1 MKKVLLNVLFMGLAA
16 LLAACTQVP
25 TAPPQPSVPP
35 AAAKPA
41 ASSEV
46 IAPNANLRV
55 EGIPAI
61 PKAVADRVAAYT
73 DFRGY
78 GLVGW
83 HPKDR
88 SMLVR
93 HRAAGANIAQI
104 HLLREPGGKPEQ
116 ITDFPEPV
124 GFASFE
130 PKEGKYIVYSK
141 DTGGNEASAIYRL
154 DLDTRKSTLLSDPDQ
169 RSGATWNQA
178 GDKLLIISVP
188 LDRTAAGGTRDKV
201 TTTLTLVDP
210 LKPESKIKLAELP
223 GTGWF
228 GFKFSPND
236 SKIAATQYRT
246 STDTTVYLI
255 DAKTGKQEQVL
266 PLASQPTA
274 GFFGFDW
281 SKDSTR
287 MYLTSNAGGEF
298 SELGYLDLP
307 KKELKIISR
316 HIPWDI
322 ENFSLSADAKRL
334 VGVVNNNGVDEVRMF
349 DAVTGAELPKP
360 NVPLGSV
367 SGGDWH
373 DSRLDELAFSL
384 NSPQSPGDVYSLNA
398 ASGAL
403 TRWTTAYA
411 PAGVQPSQFISPELV
426 KWKSFDG
433 REISGWL
440 FLPDAKKFPGKRPVK
455 VDFHGGP
462 EAQATVRFMGRWN
475 YFMNEMGVAIL
486 LPNVRGSTGYGK
498 SFTKLDD
505 GFKRED
511 SVKDAG
517 ALLDWIGTHPRLDG
531 TRIVIS
537 GGSYGG
543 YMSLATAF
551 QYSGKIRAAIN
562 IVGISN
568 FVSFLNNTESYRRD
582 LRRVEYG
589 DERDPKMREFQ
600 EKIAP
605 LNNADKIRKPLFV
618 IHGKND
624 PRVPVGEA
632 EQIATK
638 VRGSGTPVWLLI
650 ADNEGH
656 GFARRANAD
665 FQFFAT
671 VKFIEN
677 FVLN

>member
-1 MKKVLLNVLFMGLAA
+1 MKKIALMGLMAA
-16 LLAACTQVP
+16 LAACTQVP
-25 TAPPQPSVPP
+25 TAPPQQPP
-35 AAAKPA
+35 ALSVATAQPA

-46 IAPNANLRV
+46 IAPNGNLRV

-61 PKAVADRVAAYT
+61 PKTVADRVAAYT

-78 GLVGW
+78 GFVAW

-93 HRAAGANIAQI
+93 HRTAGANIAQI

-124 GFASFE
+124 GFATFE
-130 PKEGKYIVYSK
+130 PKEGRYIVYSK

-154 DLDTRKSTLLSDPDQ
+154 DLDTRASALLSDPDQ
-169 RSGATWNQA
+169 RSGAAWNQA
-178 GDKLLIISVP
+178 GNKVLIFSVP
-188 LDRTAAGGTRDKV
+188 LDRTAAGGTREKV

-210 LKPESKIKLAELP
+210 LKPESKTKLAELP

-228 GFKFSPND
+228 GFKFSPDD

-246 STDTTVYLI
+246 STDTTAFLI

-266 PLASQPTA
+266 PLAGLPTA

-287 MYLTSNAGGEF
+287 LYLTSNAGGEF
-298 SELGYLDLP
+298 SELAYLDLP
-307 KKELKIISR
+307 KKELKVLSR

-322 ENFSLSADAKRL
+322 ENFSLSVDGKRL
-334 VGVVNNNGVDEVRMF
+334 TGVVNNNGVDELRMF
-349 DAVTGAELPKP
+349 DALSGAELAKP
-360 NVPLGSV
+360 NVPPGSLSNV
-367 SGGDWH
+367 DWH
-373 DSRLDELAFSL
+373 DSRADELGFFL

-398 ASGAL
+398 ATGAI

-411 PAGVQPSQFISPELV
+411 PANVQPSQFISPELV

-475 YFMNEMGVAIL
+475 YFLNEMGLAIL
-486 LPNVRGSTGYGK
+486 MPNVRGSTGYGK

-531 TRIVIS
+531 GRVVIS

-551 QYSGKIRAAIN
+551 QYNDKIRASID

-582 LRRVEYG
+582 LRRIEYG

-600 EKIAP
+600 ERIAP
-605 LNNADKIRKPLFV
+605 LNNAGKIKKPLFV

-632 EQIATK
+632 EQIAAK
-638 VRGSGTPVWLLI
+638 VRGNGTPVWTLI

-671 VKFIEN
+671 VKFIET

>member
-1 MKKVLLNVLFMGLAA
+1 MKNIVLTGFAA
-16 LLAACTQVP
+16 LLAACAQAP
-25 TAPPQPSVPP
+25 SAPPQATG
-35 AAAKPA
+35 AA
-41 ASSEV
+41 EV

-61 PKAVADRVAAYT
+61 PKSIADRVAAYT

-78 GLVGW
+78 GFVGW
-83 HPKDR
+83 HPKER

-104 HLLREPGGKPEQ
+104 YWLREPGGKLEQ
-116 ITDFPEPV
+116 ITDFAEPV
-124 GFASFE
+124 GAASFE
-130 PKEGKYIVYSK
+130 PTAGKYIVYSK

-169 RSGATWNQA
+169 RSGAVWSRA
-178 GDKLLIISVP
+178 GTQLLIAGVP
-188 LDRTAAGGTRDKV
+188 LDRTATGGTRANI
-201 TTTLTLVDP
+201 TTTLHLVDP
-210 LKPESKIKLAELP
+210 LKPEAKTKLAELP

-228 GFKFSPND
+228 GFKFSHD
-236 SKIAATQYRT
+236 DGKIAATQYRT

-255 DAKTGKQEQVL
+255 DAKTGKQEQIL
-266 PLASQPTA
+266 PLAGQSTA

-281 SKDSTR
+281 SKDGSR
-287 MYLTSNAGGEF
+287 LYLTSNAGGEF
-298 SELGYLDLP
+298 SELAYLDVP
-307 KKELKIISR
+307 KKELKVLSR

-322 ENFSLSADAKRL
+322 ESFSLSADGKRL
-334 VGVVNNNGVDEVRMF
+334 TGVVNNNGVDELRMF
-349 DAVTGAELPKP
+349 DAASGAELAKP
-360 NVPLGSV
+360 NVMPGALSNV
-367 SGGDWH
+367 DWH
-373 DSRLDELAFSL
+373 DSRNDELGFFL

-398 ASGAL
+398 STGAI

-411 PAGVQPSQFISPELV
+411 PPSVDPSKFISPELV

-475 YFMNEMGVAIL
+475 YFVNEMGVAIL
-486 LPNVRGSTGYGK
+486 MPNVRGSTGYGK

-531 TRIVIS
+531 ARIVIS

-551 QYSGKIRAAIN
+551 HYGDKIRAAIN

-600 EKIAP
+600 ERIAP
-605 LNNADKIRKPLFV
+605 LNNAGKIKKPLFV

-624 PRVPVGEA
+624 PRVPVSEA
-632 EQIATK
+632 EQIAGK
-638 VRGSGTPVWLLI
+638 VRSNSTPVWALI

-656 GFARRANAD
+656 GFVRRNNAD

-671 VKFIEN
+671 VKFIET
-677 FVLN
+677 FALN

>member
-1 MKKVLLNVLFMGLAA
+1 MKKIALMGLMAA
-16 LLAACTQVP
+16 LAACTQVP
-25 TAPPQPSVPP
+25 TAPPQQPP
-35 AAAKPA
+35 ALPVAAAQPA

-61 PKAVADRVAAYT
+61 PKTVADRVAAYT

-78 GLVGW
+78 GFVAW

-93 HRAAGANIAQI
+93 HRTAGANIAQI

-154 DLDTRKSTLLSDPDQ
+154 DLDTRASALLSDPDQ
-169 RSGATWNQA
+169 RSGAAWNQA
-178 GDKLLIISVP
+178 GNKVLIFSVP
-188 LDRTAAGGTRDKV
+188 LDRTAAGGTREKV

-210 LKPESKIKLAELP
+210 LKPESKTKLAELP

-228 GFKFSPND
+228 GFKFSPDD

-266 PLASQPTA
+266 PLAGQPTA

-287 MYLTSNAGGEF
+287 LYLTSNAGGEF
-298 SELGYLDLP
+298 SELAYLDLP
-307 KKELKIISR
+307 KKELKVLSR

-322 ENFSLSADAKRL
+322 ENFSLSVDGKRL
-334 VGVVNNNGVDEVRMF
+334 TGVVNNNGLDELRMF
-349 DAVTGAELPKP
+349 DALSGAELAKP
-360 NVPLGSV
+360 NVPPGSLSNV
-367 SGGDWH
+367 DWH
-373 DSRLDELAFSL
+373 DSRVDELGFFL

-398 ASGAL
+398 ATGAI

-411 PAGVQPSQFISPELV
+411 PANVQPSQFISPELV

-475 YFMNEMGVAIL
+475 YFLNEMGLAIL
-486 LPNVRGSTGYGK
+486 MPNVRGSTGYGK

-531 TRIVIS
+531 GRVVIS

-551 QYSGKIRAAIN
+551 QYNDKIRASID

-600 EKIAP
+600 ERIAP
-605 LNNADKIRKPLFV
+605 LNNAGKIKKPLFV

-632 EQIATK
+632 EQIAAK
-638 VRGSGTPVWLLI
+638 VRGNGTPVWTLI

-671 VKFIEN
+671 VKFIET